1 MAIAYSALSENLKIT
16 YGKVNQNAETWDVAF
31 KSEIITPTSSG
42 TSTSGLSCG
51 QATASG
57 LTVNIE
63 DTEMSKPGDK
73 CIWKFTV
80 ENKGTIDAEI
90 SSIDF
95 THPTEQE
102 CTRTFGNSVDV
113 CGNITYKLLKDN
125 SGSTSSRIK
134 REDLINASSSEE
146 IFLYAEYIDVIVY
159 NNNKELKEYL
169 VQART
174 GRSKSL
180 SRKQRV
186 EVWKLKEKYEALK
199 QQKLAVDRLEL
210 FNMTAKP

>member
-1 MAIAYSALSENLKIT
+1 MKNKKLIYIFTIIIIILILIMAIAYSALSENLKIT

-134 REDLINASSSEE
+134 RKDLINASSSEE
-146 IFLYAEYIDVIVY
+146 IFLYAEYTGEEINSSKVIHTSTKFSILY
-159 NNNKELKEYL
+159 
-169 VQART
+169 
-174 GRSKSL
+174 S
-180 SRKQRV
+180 
-186 EVWKLKEKYEALK
+186 
-199 QQKLAVDRLEL
+199 QK
-210 FNMTAKP
+210 